1 MKFILISDTHNCH
14 GALQLPEDADGIIN
28 AGDLSMRGKKDEIE
42 DFLAWY
48 SSLPYKYKIFIAGNH
63 DFFFENRTREL
74 INEVIPANITYLE
87 DEEIIIEGIKI
98 YGSPIQPWFHNWA
111 FNRNRGTEIK
121 VYWDKIPLDTNILI
135 THGPMYKILD
145 RTRYTGE
152 FVGCQD
158 LLEKVKE
165 VRPDVFVCGHIHEAY
180 GKMQMGK
187 TKCYNASVLDEDYK
201 LVNQPFI
208 IEI

>member
-14 GALQLPEDADGIIN
+14 GALQLPEDADGIIH

-87 DEEIIIEGIKI
+87 DEEIIIEGIK
-98 YGSPIQPWFHNWA
+98 
-111 FNRNRGTEIK
+111 
-121 VYWDKIPLDTNILI
+121 TNI
-135 THGPMYKILD
+135 PMHQALLRDTSFIKGGTDIHY
-145 RTRYTGE
+145 
-152 FVGCQD
+152 
-158 LLEKVKE
+158 LEK
-165 VRPDVFVCGHIHEAY
+165 
-180 GKMQMGK
+180 
-187 TKCYNASVLDEDYK
+187 K
-201 LVNQPFI
+201 LNT
-208 IEI
+208 